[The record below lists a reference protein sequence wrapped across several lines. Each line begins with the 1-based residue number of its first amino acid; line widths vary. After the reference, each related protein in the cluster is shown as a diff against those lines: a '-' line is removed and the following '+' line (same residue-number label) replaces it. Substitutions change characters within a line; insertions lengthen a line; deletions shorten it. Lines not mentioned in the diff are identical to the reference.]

1 MVEYIKNEDGTF
13 TIKTEIVEIVDLKEL
28 ERQLEQQKQWNKDI
42 ERLIIWRDS
51 LKEQWQKDAVL
62 ITPFFDTAQL
72 EEKIN
77 FLKSQNG

>member
-1 MVEYIKNEDGTF
+1 MPQYIKNEDGTL
-13 TIKTEIVEIVDLKEL
+13 TIKTERVEIVDLKEL

-62 ITPFFDTAQL
+62 ITPFFDTTQL